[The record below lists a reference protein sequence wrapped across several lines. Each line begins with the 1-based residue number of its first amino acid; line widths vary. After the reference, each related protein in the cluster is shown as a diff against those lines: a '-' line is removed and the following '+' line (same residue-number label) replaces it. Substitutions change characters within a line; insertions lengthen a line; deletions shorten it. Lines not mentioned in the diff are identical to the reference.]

1 MMKHSFEHHDT
12 DVLVVGGGL
21 AGLRAAIAAAEQ
33 GARTTI
39 ACKRRT
45 GLSGNTLV
53 ADCATAVSSPKV
65 CPEDSVEQHIED
77 TLRSG
82 KGLCDPKLVRR
93 LAESSEREV
102 LGLTR
107 FGVVFDKDPKGR
119 LVRGRPPGHSH
130 PRCVRT
136 EIRQFPQNARGES
149 ITRPLTTYAQ
159 GQGVTF
165 FDRAPVMRLLARDGA
180 IHGALAL
187 EQDKKRYLVIRAK
200 AVIIAAGGAGQLYAS
215 TNNTADVG
223 GDSYGL
229 ALSGGAI
236 LRDMEF
242 PQFYPNWGVKPLR
255 STLSTMLMGDG
266 AILRNRHQERFM
278 ARYYPEA
285 KDMATRDQTSFAIF
299 RELQEG
305 RGVEGGVYID
315 LSGVDSELLEGKYRH
330 LHDAMRRVGKE
341 LGRDPII
348 IAPVAHHCMGG
359 IVVDENLESA
369 TAGLFAAGEACGGT
383 HGANRL
389 AGNAFTECIVFGV
402 RAGEAAARY
411 AKACEKQPD
420 FPDLEIP
427 DPGFDDRGSSVLELK
442 REVKK
447 LMWERGGIAR
457 TGEGLQS
464 ALSEMARVRELL
476 DQGKAQRPSHLI
488 HYYELKNILEV
499 GEIIL
504 KSALLRQES
513 RGAHFR
519 EDFPDSDDRQWLG
532 TVFARKKAQAVEVWF
547 ESQSEVCA
555 ST

>member
-1 MMKHSFEHHDT
+1 MKHSLEHHET

-21 AGLRAAIAAAEQ
+21 AGLRAAIAAAER
-33 GARTTI
+33 GAQTTI
-39 ACKRRT
+39 ACKRGT

-65 CPEDSVEQHIED
+65 CQEDSVEQHIED

-82 KGLCDPKLVRR
+82 KGLCDPRLVHR

-107 FGVVFDKDPKGR
+107 FGVVFDKDPKGN
-119 LVRGRPPGHSH
+119 LIRGRPPGHSH

-149 ITRPLTTYAQ
+149 ITRPLATYTQ
-159 GQGVTF
+159 GLGVRF
-165 FDRAPVMRLLARDGA
+165 LDRTPVVRLLARDGA
-180 IHGALAL
+180 IQGALAL
-187 EQDKKRYLVIRAK
+187 QQDQDRYLVIRAK
-200 AVIIAAGGAGQLYAS
+200 AVIIAAGGAGQVYSS
-215 TNNTADVG
+215 TNNTADIG
-223 GDSYGL
+223 GDSYSL
-229 ALSGGAI
+229 ALSAGAT

-315 LSGVDSELLEGKYRH
+315 LSDVDRELLEGKYRH
-330 LHDAMRRVGKE
+330 LYDAMRQVGKE

-348 IAPVAHHCMGG
+348 ITPVVHHCMGG

-389 AGNAFTECIVFGV
+389 AGNAFAECIVFGAQ
-402 RAGEAAARY
+402 AGEAAAKY
-411 AKACEKQPD
+411 AKGRKTQ
-420 FPDLEIP
+420 LEIP
-427 DPGFDDRGSSVLELK
+427 DVDIADLGFNDQGPSVLDLK

-457 TGEGLQS
+457 TGDGLQS
-464 ALSEMARVRELL
+464 ALNDLAQVRELL
-476 DQGKAQRPSHLI
+476 SQGKAERPSHLI
-488 HYYELKNILEV
+488 HYYELKNMLEV
-499 GEIIL
+499 GEIVL

-519 EDFPDSDDRQWLG
+519 EDFPEPDDTRWLG
-532 TVFARKKAQAVEVWF
+532 TVFTRKKEQAVKVWF
-547 ESQSEVCA
+547 EPRTL
-555 ST
+555 STN